1 MVKSLEIGDD
11 AEEVITNCVTG
22 FDQGIPKHKLGSRK
36 WFTPPNHESALVARS
51 KIENTLEKEKRAYR
65 IYGPFTHKEVYQKLG
80 FFRSSPMGSV
90 TNGDGSFRIINDL
103 SDRFLYTYCSG
114 DTS

>member
-36 WFTPPNHESALVARS
+36 WFTPD
-51 KIENTLEKEKRAYR
+51 IWTLHA
-65 IYGPFTHKEVYQKLG
+65 Q
-80 FFRSSPMGSV
+80 GSV
-90 TNGDGSFRIINDL
+90 PEVGLLPIEPDG
-103 SDRFLYTYCSG
+103 
-114 DTS
+114 